1 MSEKNKSILA
11 SDNDVFWDVNLT
23 VSESKR
29 LIAKGIINMPIV
41 KAKLQKGMIIITK
54 GSTNTYIAEEFMKK
68 TIEHGSFL
76 LGHFVPTGKEALNIK
91 KEHVKEIVYE
101 KGKLIDI
108 SYSQAL
114 KSLKPG
120 DLVLKGGN
128 LLNYS
133 RKQAAVCIGAYDG
146 GTTNKFLPYVGENKA
161 NLLIPI
167 GLEKETSLNLEDS
180 EFFFNANKEK
190 LGSIPKLY
198 LYKTGT
204 IFTEIEA
211 IQQYA
216 NVKVFLYGVG
226 GLSGREGG
234 ISLVV
239 SGAKEEVT
247 KVKSLIDTIKG
258 EPPF

>member
-1 MSEKNKSILA
+1 M
-11 SDNDVFWDVNLT
+11 
-23 VSESKR
+23 
-29 LIAKGIINMPIV
+29 
-41 KAKLQKGMIIITK
+41 
-54 GSTNTYIAEEFMKK
+54 
-68 TIEHGSFL
+68 
-76 LGHFVPTGKEALNIK
+76 
-91 KEHVKEIVYE
+91 
-101 KGKLIDI
+101 
-108 SYSQAL
+108 
-114 KSLKPG
+114 
-120 DLVLKGGN
+120 
-128 LLNYS
+128 
-133 RKQAAVCIGAYDG
+133 
-146 GTTNKFLPYVGENKA
+146 
-161 NLLIPI
+161 
-167 GLEKETSLNLEDS
+167 EDS